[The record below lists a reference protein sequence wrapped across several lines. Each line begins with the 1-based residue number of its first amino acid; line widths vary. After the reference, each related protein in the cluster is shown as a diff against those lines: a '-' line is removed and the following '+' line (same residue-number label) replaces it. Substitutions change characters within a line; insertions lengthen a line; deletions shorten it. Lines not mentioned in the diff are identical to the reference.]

1 MMKMEVR
8 RGIEK
13 YVLQIEPITQICGTN
28 YVLKNYLSNSIYKH
42 FSSSKYSSFEEEMI
56 ENVNINGECIG
67 KEYFDVIQ
75 INTREELIDNIT
87 MSKNS
92 LMQEYTC
99 EILKE
104 YDCQKDIELL
114 KDDLDRILISLNKEF
129 KINGVEID
137 FEMNDIFKL
146 VSKSTIVVSNGKCP
160 EEMPNGDLVNIFLD
174 IFTGLQRIKPTKK
187 LVIFNNIDM
196 LINLD
201 EYMQIVSKAKCETQ
215 KSDTWFMFFVG
226 KDNYLFLD
234 EEFFE
239 GINVI
244 NSEIFSMPEYDK
256 ILDFFI
262 SEYPRNI
269 DKKHAE
275 EIVQVLPQIV
285 NKIGDANFNINL
297 VAIVA
302 LKIINES
309 LGIKII
315 NEEKEHRLEKE
326 YLNI

>member
-1 MMKMEVR
+1 MMKMGIR
-8 RGIEK
+8 RGIEE
-13 YVLQIEPITQICGTN
+13 YFLQIEPITQICGTN
-28 YVLKNYLSNSIYKH
+28 YVLKNYLRNSIYKH
-42 FSSSKYSSFEEEMI
+42 FSSSKYLSFEEEMI
-56 ENVNINGECIG
+56 ENVTINGECIG

-174 IFTGLQRIKPTKK
+174 IFTGLQRVKPTKK

-275 EIVQVLPQIV
+275 DIVQVLPQIV